1 LRPLYAGQPQEQLTA
16 GPPVIFAEASTK
28 PQSKKRERA
37 ESVCSENDIDAAGST
52 NAKNAAAKTK
62 NAKKA
67 AELAAKRNAVKEVV
81 KEAAGMPKA
90 ADAAAEEVAEE
101 AAKRKADDEPDVAA
115 KANEEREEP
124 ARAEEKAT
132 KEQEE
137 QALAKP
143 EAENVAEEAAK
154 RKADDEPDVAA
165 KANEER
171 EEQARAE
178 EKANKEHEE
187 QKAAE
192 EKATQE
198 QEEQALA
205 KPEAEKVAEEAAKRK
220 ADEAA
225 KRKADEETDFPAEA
239 NEAHEEEPAAKR
251 NAEEQEVKKAAAAR
265 MGVWWNVS
273 QLEQEEFLEM
283 LRDPQRGDMDPEDA
297 KRFEN
302 THAFMFPF
310 LTIQQLRRMGFSPLH
325 SKAIML
331 DVACT
336 KEATERGSTSNM
348 GSTSKRPRTG
358 WHAPYTAVPAHTNLM
373 ESTSTKVPH
382 HYKIKVSEAAVMAL
396 KSANPEAAADGLK
409 RDVARSKD
417 GTIYLRRYA

>member
-90 ADAAAEEVAEE
+90 ADAAAEE
-101 AAKRKADDEPDVAA
+101 
-115 KANEEREEP
+115 
-124 ARAEEKAT
+124 
-132 KEQEE
+132 
-137 QALAKP
+137 
-143 EAENVAEEAAK
+143 VAEEAAK